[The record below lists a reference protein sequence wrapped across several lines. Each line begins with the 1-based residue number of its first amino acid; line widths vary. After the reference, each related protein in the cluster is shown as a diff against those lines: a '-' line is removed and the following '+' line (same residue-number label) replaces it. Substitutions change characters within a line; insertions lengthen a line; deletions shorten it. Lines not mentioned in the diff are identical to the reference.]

1 VQIVSDPAERF
12 ARWLEDEAG
21 IAGARIVR
29 PLTGGNANVTSLVE
43 TADGPMVLRHPPA
56 DTVSDLASA
65 GIARE
70 FRFISAIAGK
80 APVAEPILF
89 CDDLAVLGAPFSLT
103 RFVRGVAITDTLP
116 QAYQNSVDTL
126 DAVGHALID
135 ALASV
140 HAIAPVPAALG
151 DVDKAR
157 TFVPRQIERWRT
169 VRAAHAVRDLPL
181 IEKLGAWL
189 AANAPEPEAV
199 RIVHCDYHLDNVLMD
214 PEMPRVRAIL
224 DWEMATLA
232 DPMVDVG
239 LVTAMWNR
247 DESLPL
253 GFAFVQR
260 VSNLPG
266 VIDGTGLA
274 QRWARAT
281 GLSIDHLGYFQAF
294 ALWRLAAIVEG
305 AYVLFREGQ
314 VDGAYERGL
323 EHDVPALLDAAWR
336 IAAGEGMA

>member
-1 VQIVSDPAERF
+1 MQVVSDPAERLS
-12 ARWLEDEAG
+12 RWLEDRAG
-21 IAGARIVR
+21 ITGARIVR

-43 TADGPMVLRHPPA
+43 TASGAMVLRHPPA
-56 DTVSDLASA
+56 DTVSDLAGA

-70 FRFISAIAGK
+70 YRFVSAIAGK

-89 CDDLAVLGAPFSLT
+89 CDDMAVLGVPFSLT
-103 RFVRGVAITDTLP
+103 RFVSGMAITDRLP
-116 QAYQNSVDTL
+116 EAYPHSVATL

-140 HAIAPVPAALG
+140 HAITPVPAGLG
-151 DVDKAR
+151 DVDKAWS
-157 TFVPRQIERWRT
+157 FVARQIDRWRV
-169 VRAAHAVRDLPL
+169 VRSAHAVRDLPQ
-181 IEKLGAWL
+181 IETLGAWL
-189 AANAPEPEAV
+189 AENAPEPEAV

-214 PEMPRVRAIL
+214 PVVPQVKAIL

-232 DPMVDVG
+232 DPLVDVG

-260 VSNLPG
+260 VSNVPG
-266 VIDGTGLA
+266 VIQGTQMA
-274 QRWARAT
+274 QRWSHTT
-281 GLSIDHLGYFQAF
+281 GLSIEHLGYFQAF

-305 AYVLFREGQ
+305 AYVLFRQGQ
-314 VDGAYERGL
+314 VDGPYERGL
-323 EHDVPALLDAAWR
+323 EQDVPALLDAARR
-336 IAAGEGMA
+336 IAEGEGMA

>member
-1 VQIVSDPAERF
+1 MQIVSDPAERF
-12 ARWLEDEAG
+12 ARWLDREAG
-21 IAGARIVR
+21 IAEARIVR

-43 TADGPMVLRHPPA
+43 TARGPMVLRHPPA
-56 DTVSDLASA
+56 DTVSDLAGA

-89 CDDLAVLGAPFSLT
+89 CDDPDVLGAPFSLT
-103 RFVRGVAITDTLP
+103 RFVSGMAITDTLP
-116 QAYQNSVDTL
+116 AAYPNDIETL

-140 HAIAPVPAALG
+140 HAITPIPAELG

-157 TFVPRQIERWRT
+157 TFVVRQIERWRA
-169 VRAAHAVRDLPL
+169 VRSAHAVRNLPL
-181 IEKLGAWL
+181 IETLGAWL
-189 AANAPEPEAV
+189 AANAPPPEAV

-214 PEMPRVRAIL
+214 PAVPQVRAIL

-260 VSNLPG
+260 VSNVVG
-266 VIDGTGLA
+266 AVDGRGLA

-281 GLSIDHLGYFQAF
+281 GLSIDHLAYFQAF

-305 AYVLFREGQ
+305 AYVLFRQGQ

-323 EHDVPALLDAAWR
+323 EQDVPALLDAARR

>member
-1 VQIVSDPAERF
+1 MQIVSDPAERF
-12 ARWLEDEAG
+12 ARWLDREAG
-21 IAGARIVR
+21 IAEARIAR

-43 TADGPMVLRHPPA
+43 TASGPMVLRHPPA
-56 DTVSDLASA
+56 DTVSDLAGA

-80 APVAEPILF
+80 APVARPVLY
-89 CDDLAVLGAPFSLT
+89 CDDMSVLGVPFSLT
-103 RFVRGVAITDTLP
+103 CFVSGTAITDTLP
-116 QAYQNSVDTL
+116 SAYPDSISTR
-126 DAVGHALID
+126 DALGHALID

-140 HAIAPVPAALG
+140 HAITPVLAELG
-151 DVDKAR
+151 DIDKAR
-157 TFVPRQIERWRT
+157 TFVLRQIERWRA
-169 VRAAHAVRDLPL
+169 VRSARAVRDLPL
-181 IEKLGAWL
+181 IETLGAWL

-214 PEMPRVRAIL
+214 PAEPQVRAIL

-247 DESLPL
+247 DETLPL
-253 GFAFVQR
+253 GFAFIQR
-260 VSNLPG
+260 MSNVAG
-266 VIDGTGLA
+266 VVEGRALA
-274 QRWARAT
+274 QRWAQTTR
-281 GLSIDHLGYFQAF
+281 LSIDHLGYFQAF

-314 VDGAYERGL
+314 VDGPYERGL
-323 EHDVPALLDAAWR
+323 EHDVPALLGAARR
-336 IAAGEGMA
+336 ITAGEGMA

>member
-1 VQIVSDPAERF
+1 MQIVSDPAERL
-12 ARWLEDEAG
+12 ARWLEAEAG
-21 IAGARIVR
+21 IADARIVR
-29 PLTGGNANVTSLVE
+29 PLTGGNANVTRLVE
-43 TADGPMVLRHPPA
+43 SASGPMVLRHPPA
-56 DTVSDLASA
+56 DTVSDLAGA

-70 FRFISAIAGK
+70 YRFISAIAGK

-103 RFVRGVAITDTLP
+103 RFVSGAALTDTLP
-116 QAYQNSVDTL
+116 EAYPNDVATR

-140 HAIAPVPAALG
+140 HAIAPVPAGLG
-151 DVDKAR
+151 DADKAR
-157 TFVPRQIERWRT
+157 NFVGRQIERWRT
-169 VRAAHAVRDLPL
+169 VRSSHCVRDLPL
-181 IEKLGAWL
+181 IETVGAWL
-189 AANAPEPEAV
+189 ADNAPAPEAV

-214 PEMPRVRAIL
+214 PAVPQVNAIL

-232 DPMVDVG
+232 DPLVDVG

-260 VSNLPG
+260 VSNVAG
-266 VIDGTGLA
+266 VVGGADLA
-274 QRWARAT
+274 HRWAKAT
-281 GLSIDHLGYFQAF
+281 GLSIDRLGYFQAF

-305 AYVLFREGQ
+305 AYALFREGQ
-314 VDGAYERGL
+314 VDGPYERGL
-323 EHDVPALLDAAWR
+323 EHDVPALLDAAQR
-336 IAAGEGMA
+336 IARGEGMA